1 MPRLEV
7 FANVALRVPSIL
19 VLDLFYKYDIVALME
34 QLRVKNEHVFSKY
47 RWLVCDT
54 FYLGHL
60 LMLVLLLL
68 PLRHIVS
75 VYLHVLA
82 AMLLF
87 VGHQIA
93 KEFILDEIRSDHQGA
108 SYLHAEA
115 FNRLIRSLT
124 SKFYCLQDK
133 VIGFQISHNV
143 ALNRRSLV
151 GQRHLVSEVCLC
163 LGQLLVSVLC
173 AFLMKTRKVWLFW
186 TPALPLL
193 ARLGGA
199 PANLLP
205 AIHVFAATLSEVA
218 CELFLLLLLYRLT
231 KKALSLKMEVL
242 ALSRL
247 PAAAISLWT
256 EFAVPL
262 LFSVF
267 WVVLFVVHLCSSIM
281 SPAASFAA
289 HQSLLFFL
297 LTSVSECCATP
308 YSLLGLTFV
317 VSYLALGLLTFCKW
331 FLGSHDDAL
340 NNHNVMHR
348 GVTEGVTL
356 LLLALQTGLL
366 ATATLQRTFLLS
378 IIFFIVLTSTMQA
391 MLEIAHPLVL
401 ALAASQNR
409 SVWKH
414 LRGLS
419 VCLLLLVFP
428 VFMAYEIL
436 QFFHMDFW
444 LLILVAGC
452 MLTSLQITGTLFIYS
467 LFMAELFRSEPVD
480 NLDEVIYWVNA
491 VSRSLEFAVAL
502 CVVAYA
508 VWESLVGEWSWTGAS
523 VIVVHSYCNVW
534 LRARSGWRSFVLRLE
549 AVKKINSLPR
559 ATPEQL
565 GRHDDVCAIC
575 FMEMTS
581 ALVTSC
587 DHLFH
592 ASCLSKW
599 LHVQG
604 TCPMCHQTVPAHPPT
619 HRAREPDTST
629 PLEPDAG
636 ALLEEDVDSVEEDDF
651 DSAEG
656 GSDEDDF
663 L

>member
-47 RWLVCDT
+47 RWLICDT

-108 SYLHAEA
+108 PYLHAEA
-115 FNRLIRSLT
+115 FNRFIRSLT
-124 SKFYCLQDK
+124 S
-133 VIGFQISHNV
+133 
-143 ALNRRSLV
+143 
-151 GQRHLVSEVCLC
+151 
-163 LGQLLVSVLC
+163 QLLVSALC

-205 AIHVFAATLSEVA
+205 AIHVFAVTLSEVA

-242 ALSRL
+242 AFSRL

-289 HQSLLFFL
+289 HQSLLFYL
-297 LTSVSECCATP
+297 LTSVSECCTTP

-581 ALVTSC
+581 AVVTSC

-592 ASCLSKW
+592 ANCLSKW

-619 HRAREPDTST
+619 HYGREPDTST

-636 ALLEEDVDSVEEDDF
+636 AFLEEDVDSVEEDYF
-651 DSAEG
+651 DSAKDD
-656 GSDEDDF
+656 SDEDDF

>member
-47 RWLVCDT
+47 RWLICDT

-108 SYLHAEA
+108 PYLHAEA
-115 FNRLIRSLT
+115 FNRFIRSLT
-124 SKFYCLQDK
+124 S
-133 VIGFQISHNV
+133 
-143 ALNRRSLV
+143 
-151 GQRHLVSEVCLC
+151 
-163 LGQLLVSVLC
+163 QLLVSALC

-193 ARLGGA
+193 ARLCGA

-205 AIHVFAATLSEVA
+205 AIHVFAVTLSEVA

-242 ALSRL
+242 AFSRL

-297 LTSVSECCATP
+297 LTSVSECCTTP

-565 GRHDDVCAIC
+565 GRHNDVCAIC

-581 ALVTSC
+581 AVVTSC

-592 ASCLSKW
+592 ANCLSKW

-619 HRAREPDTST
+619 HHGREPDTST

-636 ALLEEDVDSVEEDDF
+636 AILEEDVDSVEEDDF
-651 DSAEG
+651 GSAEDD
-656 GSDEDDF
+656 SDENDF
-663 L
+663 I

>member
-1 MPRLEV
+1 MPRLEE
-7 FANVALRVPSIL
+7 FANVALRVPIIL
-19 VLDLFYKYDIVALME
+19 VLDLLYKHDIVTLTAH
-34 QLRVKNEHVFSKY
+34 LRVKNEHMFTKY
-47 RWLVCDT
+47 GWLVSDM

-93 KEFILDEIRSDHQGA
+93 REFIMEELHSDHQGA
-108 SYLHAEA
+108 PYLHVEA
-115 FNRLIRSLT
+115 INRFIWAVT
-124 SKFYCLQDK
+124 
-133 VIGFQISHNV
+133 
-143 ALNRRSLV
+143 
-151 GQRHLVSEVCLC
+151 
-163 LGQLLVSVLC
+163 GQLLVSALM

-186 TPALPLL
+186 VPALPLL

-199 PANLLP
+199 PVALLP
-205 AIHVFAATLSEVA
+205 AVHAFAAALSEVA
-218 CELFLLLLLYRLT
+218 CCLFLLSVLYRLT
-231 KKALSLKMEVL
+231 KAALSLEMEGM

-247 PAAAISLWT
+247 LGAALSLWT
-256 EFAVPL
+256 QFAVPL

-267 WVVLFVVHLCSSIM
+267 WLVLFAVYLCSGVM
-281 SPAASFAA
+281 SPAASSAA
-289 HQSLLFFL
+289 RHSLLFFL
-297 LTSVSECCATP
+297 LTGVSECCATP

-317 VSYLALGLLTFCKW
+317 VSYLALGLLNLCKL
-331 FLGSHDDAL
+331 FLGSDDAAL
-340 NNHNVMHR
+340 HNHNVMHR
-348 GVTEGVTL
+348 GLTEGVTL

-366 ATATLQRTFLLS
+366 AAATLQRTFLLS
-378 IIFFIVLTSTMQA
+378 IILFIVLTSTMQA
-391 MLEIAHPLVL
+391 MLDITHPLVL
-401 ALAASQNR
+401 AMAATRNR

-419 VCLLLLVFP
+419 MCLLLLVLP

-436 QFFHMDFW
+436 QFFQMDFW

-452 MLTSLQITGTLFIYS
+452 MLTSLQVTGTLFIYS
-467 LFMAELFRSEPVD
+467 LFMAELFRSEPME

-491 VSRSLEFAVAL
+491 VSRLLEFAVAV
-502 CVVAYA
+502 CVVAYG
-508 VWESLVGEWSWTGAS
+508 VWESLLGEWSWTGAS

-534 LRARSGWRSFVLRLE
+534 LRAQSGWRSFLLRLE

-559 ATPEQL
+559 ATPLQL
-565 GRHDDVCAIC
+565 RRHNDVCAIC

-581 ALVTSC
+581 AVVTSC

-604 TCPMCHQTVPAHPPT
+604 TCPMCHQTIPAQPPT
-619 HRAREPDTST
+619 HRATEPDDSA
-629 PLEPDAG
+629 PPRPDAL
-636 ALLEEDVDSVEEDDF
+636 APPEEDSVEEDGF
-651 DSAEG
+651 ESAEDPDNDP
-656 GSDEDDF
+656 DEGDVF
-663 L
+663 